1 MISSN
6 LKHDLLS
13 GMLKQFF
20 RHTPIHLQEGLVKT
34 VKKSEPK
41 SNGKI
46 GWQRGEIEFRVHCD
60 VGFGGVAQE
69 CIMNRTGNTAP
80 ACSC

>member
-20 RHTPIHLQEGLVKT
+20 RHTPIHHQGGLMKT

-60 VGFGGVAQE
+60 VGSGEGSQE
-69 CIMNRTGNTAP
+69 
-80 ACSC
+80 